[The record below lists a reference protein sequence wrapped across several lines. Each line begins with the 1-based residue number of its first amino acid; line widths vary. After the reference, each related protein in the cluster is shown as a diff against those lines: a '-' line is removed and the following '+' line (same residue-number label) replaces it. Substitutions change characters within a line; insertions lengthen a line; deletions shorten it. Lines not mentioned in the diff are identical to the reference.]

1 MHGPQGE
8 ITREVFW
15 NILSPGSYTEQII
28 LYILALT
35 AFLLL
40 GRALY
45 KGGFGTRLKIIFQA
59 KGTETNR
66 LDNVGER
73 LWYAIVD
80 VFGHKKI
87 LREPYQ
93 GIFHLFIFYGFIAL
107 TITTA
112 IVFFQADILY
122 PITGIWF
129 MKGTFYLVMKLF
141 ANVFGML
148 AIVGILMALYRRYVI
163 KPNWL
168 DQKPEDNITLWFI
181 LTILV
186 TGFIIEGIRM
196 QAVEM
201 NPTSIMYKYVWF
213 SPGGRLVAPLFSWM
227 SESALRG
234 THYLLWWFHVL
245 MALTFFVYVGYTKLL
260 HIFMTP
266 ANIFLRSTEQAAPIR
281 VMPPEMFECAET
293 FGIHNVEEYS
303 WKDLF
308 DQEACMRCGRCVEV
322 CPAFNTD
329 KPLKPRDVI
338 QNIRTYL
345 EEKAKFAMNA
355 DGSYC
360 IIGDEEYTGPK
371 LIGDCIEKETAWAC
385 TTCMACVEACPSYI
399 LQFPKLIE
407 LRRYM
412 VMMES
417 DFAPELMGVFKGMEN
432 NSNPWSIGAH
442 TRADWAKD
450 LGIPLLS
457 EKGSAEYLFYVGC
470 AGAFDELN
478 KRVAV
483 SLSKIFEAAGLDYAI
498 LGTEEGCCGDSAKKL
513 GNEYIYQALA
523 MANIE
528 TFKGY
533 GVKKIIALCPHGFN
547 TLKYDYKELGG
558 NFEVYHYTEILD
570 TLIKSGRIKIKERI
584 SDLGTIT
591 YHDSCYLGRYNKVYD
606 QPRDI
611 LKAISSSPMVE
622 MKSHHEKSFCC
633 GAGGGRMWMEEHL
646 GTRIN
651 QMRTNEALDSGAKTI
666 CTACPFCFTML
677 TDGIKELELS
687 DKLQSADI
695 ATLVARAAGID
706 LKGTKAPEGEA

>member
-1 MHGPQGE
+1 
-8 ITREVFW
+8 
-15 NILSPGSYTEQII
+15 
-28 LYILALT
+28 
-35 AFLLL
+35 
-40 GRALY
+40 
-45 KGGFGTRLKIIFQA
+45 
-59 KGTETNR
+59 
-66 LDNVGER
+66 
-73 LWYAIVD
+73 
-80 VFGHKKI
+80 
-87 LREPYQ
+87 
-93 GIFHLFIFYGFIAL
+93 
-107 TITTA
+107 
-112 IVFFQADILY
+112 
-122 PITGIWF
+122 
-129 MKGTFYLVMKLF
+129 
-141 ANVFGML
+141 
-148 AIVGILMALYRRYVI
+148 
-163 KPNWL
+163 
-168 DQKPEDNITLWFI
+168 
-181 LTILV
+181 
-186 TGFIIEGIRM
+186 
-196 QAVEM
+196 
-201 NPTSIMYKYVWF
+201 
-213 SPGGRLVAPLFSWM
+213 
-227 SESALRG
+227 
-234 THYLLWWFHVL
+234 
-245 MALTFFVYVGYTKLL
+245 
-260 HIFMTP
+260 
-266 ANIFLRSTEQAAPIR
+266 
-281 VMPPEMFECAET
+281 
-293 FGIHNVEEYS
+293 
-303 WKDLF
+303 
-308 DQEACMRCGRCVEV
+308 
-322 CPAFNTD
+322 
-329 KPLKPRDVI
+329 
-338 QNIRTYL
+338 
-345 EEKAKFAMNA
+345 
-355 DGSYC
+355 
-360 IIGDEEYTGPK
+360 
-371 LIGDCIEKETAWAC
+371 
-385 TTCMACVEACPSYI
+385 MACVEACPSYI

-470 AGAFDELN
+470 AGAFDDLN

-483 SLSKIFEAAGLDYAI
+483 SLAKIFEAAGLDYAI

-533 GVKKIIALCPHGFN
+533 NVTKIITLCPHGFN

-570 TLIKSGRIKIKERI
+570 TLIKSGKIKIKERI

-611 LKAISSSPMVE
+611 LKAISSNPMVE

-651 QMRTNEALDSGAKTI
+651 QKRTNEALDAGAKTI

-687 DKLQSADI
+687 EKLQSADI

-706 LKGTKAPEGEA
+706 LKGKKASEGEA